1 MLTTFTLLIAAGIG
15 FRLVVTHALKKR
27 FAVNFAVPQ
36 TLAVSLIVLSLVPD
50 FALAFA
56 FPVPLS
62 FVLGAVLIDLIFRKG
77 QA

>member
-1 MLTTFTLLIAAGIG
+1 MLTTFTLLVAAGLG
-15 FRLVVTHALKKR
+15 FRLAISHTLKKR
-27 FAVNFAVPQ
+27 FYVNLVVPH
-36 TLAVSLIVLSLVPD
+36 TLAVLLIVLSLVPD

-62 FVLGAVLIDLIFRKG
+62 FVIGAVLIDLVFRKG